1 MIDIIAIKARFETLA
16 PYLDE
21 RARRLFAASE
31 ARAAGRGGVAAVS
44 EATGVARSTIGRGL
58 AELRSENAQLT
69 RRVRRPGGGRK
80 PKIETEPGL
89 LAALEQLVQSAIRG
103 DPEAALLWVSRSQRH
118 LVRALAELGF
128 TASQKLVG
136 RLLRRL
142 GFSLHANRK
151 TREGAAH
158 PDRDA
163 QFEHINEK
171 IKQFQNDGQ
180 PAISVDTKKKELV
193 GDFKNGGRE
202 LRAKGDPEP
211 VRVHD
216 FKIPEL
222 GKVAPYGVYDIAAN
236 SGWVNVGIDH
246 DTAAFAVESIRRWWL
261 ALGKARYPNATRL
274 LITADC
280 GGSNGARVRLWKRE
294 LQIFANQA
302 GLSITVAHHPPGTSK
317 WNRIEHRLF
326 AFITQNWRG
335 KPLISHEVIVQLIG
349 ATSTST
355 GLDVQCRLDEND
367 YPKGIKV
374 SDAEMNA
381 INIDRDSFHGEWN
394 YTISPALAVSDD
406 PCGTDTI
413 SGVGR

>member
-1 MIDIIAIKARFETLA
+1 MIDVIAIKARFETLA

-21 RARRLFAASE
+21 RARRLFAATE
-31 ARAAGRGGVAAVS
+31 ARAAGRGGVAAVC

-58 AELRSENAQLT
+58 AELRSGNARLT
-69 RRVRRPGGGRK
+69 RSIRRSGGGRK

-89 LAALEQLVQSAIRG
+89 MEALEELVQSAIRG

-118 LVRALAELGF
+118 LARALAERGF
-128 TASQKLVG
+128 TASQTLVG

-142 GFSLHANRK
+142 GFSLHANKK
-151 TREGAAH
+151 TREGASH

-171 IKQFQNDGQ
+171 IKQFQRGGQ

-193 GDFKNGGRE
+193 GDFRNGGRE
-202 LRAKGDPEP
+202 LRPKGDPEP

-222 GKVAPYGVYDIAAN
+222 GKVSPYGIYDIAAN

-246 DTAAFAVESIRRWWL
+246 DTATFAVESIRRWWH
-261 ALGKARYPNATRL
+261 ALGKSRYPGATSL

-280 GGSNGARVRLWKRE
+280 GGSNGPRVRLWKRE
-294 LQIFANQA
+294 LQTFANES
-302 GLSITVAHHPPGTSK
+302 GLSVTVAHHPPGTSK

-335 KPLISHEVIVQLIG
+335 KPLISHEVIIQLIG
-349 ATSTST
+349 ATTTST
-355 GLDVQCRLDEND
+355 GLDVQCCLDEND
-367 YPKGIKV
+367 YPKALKV
-374 SDAEMNA
+374 SDAEMDT
-381 INIDRDSFHGEWN
+381 INIDRDDFHGEWN
-394 YTISPALAVSDD
+394 YTISPRLGPDHASCSAVQSEMN
-406 PCGTDTI
+406 
-413 SGVGR
+413 R

>member
-1 MIDIIAIKARFETLA
+1 MIDIVAIKERFETLA

-21 RARRLFAASE
+21 RARRLFAATE
-31 ARAAGRGGVAAVS
+31 ARAAGRGGVAVVS

-58 AELRSENAQLT
+58 AELRSENARLT

-89 LAALEQLVQSAIRG
+89 LEALEQLVQSAIRG

-118 LVRALAELGF
+118 LVQALAELGF

-142 GFSLHANRK
+142 GFRLHANRK
-151 TREGAAH
+151 TREGTAH

-163 QFEHINEK
+163 QFENINEK
-171 IKQFQNDGQ
+171 IKQFQKAGQ

-216 FKIPEL
+216 FKLPEL

-246 DTAAFAVESIRRWWL
+246 DTAVFAVESIRRWWL
-261 ALGKARYPNATRL
+261 ALGKARYPDATQL

-294 LQIFANQA
+294 LQIFANEA

-335 KPLISHEVIVQLIG
+335 KPLISHEVIIQLIG

-367 YPKGIKV
+367 YPKAIKV

-381 INIDRDSFHGEWN
+381 ININRDGFHGEWN
-394 YTISPALAVSDD
+394 YTISPTLAVSD
-406 PCGTDTI
+406 GTTGAATNL
-413 SGVGR
+413 GVD